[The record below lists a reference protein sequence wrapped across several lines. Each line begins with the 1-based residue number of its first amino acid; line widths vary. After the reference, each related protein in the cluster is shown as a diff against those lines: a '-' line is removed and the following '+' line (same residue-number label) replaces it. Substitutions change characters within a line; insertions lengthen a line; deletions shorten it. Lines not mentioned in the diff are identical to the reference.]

1 MKTKI
6 FFAIFSVVAAMC
18 FIGGVAVEAADI
30 GGMIKEQKEK
40 LTDKAGVSQTVSD
53 SDLGVKIKAQ
63 QKLIDKAGSSKA
75 LSQDEIKIV
84 QENLNKI
91 KGIKTSATKDGKVSE
106 LEQGN
111 IQNMLDRNNRM
122 ITDKK
127 KNPVKPFSRP
137 EITHRF
143 ENQQKRIDQGV
154 KSGAL
159 TNKEAATLQENLS
172 KAKAKHAEMTKDGK
186 FTAAEEEKMHDLLDK
201 DSKMIESK
209 KK

>member
-6 FFAIFSVVAAMC
+6 FFAVFSVVAAMC
-18 FIGGVAVEAADI
+18 FIAGVAVEAADV

-40 LTDKAGVSQTVSD
+40 LTEKAGVSQTVSD
-53 SDLGVKIKAQ
+53 SDLDAKIKAQ
-63 QKLIDKAGSSKA
+63 QKLIDNAGGSKA

-91 KGIKTSATKDGKVSE
+91 KGKKTSVTKDGKVSE
-106 LEQGN
+106 SEQGN

-143 ENQQKRIDQGV
+143 ENQQKRIDRGV

-159 TNKEAATLQENLS
+159 NKQEAATLQENLT
-172 KAKAKHAEMTKDGK
+172 KAKAKYAEMTKDGK
-186 FTAAEEEKMHDLLDK
+186 FTAAEEEKMHEMLDK
-201 DSKMIESK
+201 DSKMIDSK